1 MIDRGKILE
10 GLPQDEQDLLGPLV
24 QTTAKFWIAVTILG
38 LLCAWGAIAYIQQV
52 RYGLGTTGLNHPEYW
67 GIYIIDFVFF
77 IGISHAGTLI
87 SAILRISKA
96 EWRRS
101 ITRSAEFITVL
112 VIGFG
117 AVQPIVDLGR
127 PDRVLN
133 VVMHAQPLSPLLW
146 DVVSIGLY
154 FTACTVYLYLPMI
167 PDLAIIRD
175 RGIKMPRFYRAL
187 ALGYTGTPRQRDV
200 LERTISILA
209 VAVIPIAISVHT
221 VIGWIF
227 ALTLRPMWH
236 STIFGPYFVMGA
248 IYSGIAALLIAMSIL
263 RKVYRLENYLKNI
276 HFNNMGLLLLL
287 MSCLWTY
294 FTFAEYL
301 TAFYGQEAAEMR
313 TFWDKLAGRFALPF
327 WIMVFSCSIIPFALM
342 CSRKTRTVAGTTAA
356 ACFVVVGMWLE
367 RFNIVVPTSV
377 NPRLELYAVGTY
389 APTWVELGIM
399 AGTFSG
405 FILLYMAASK
415 FFPMV
420 SIWEVREGQESV
432 AEVAQRVS
440 SYLPEGD
447 PERMLAGAQ
456 APAPLLRTAR
466 FP

>member
-1 MIDRGKILE
+1 MPQRGTNLAH
-10 GLPQDEQDLLGPLV
+10 LPQDEQDLLRPLV
-24 QTTAKFWIAVTILG
+24 QTTGKFWIASAILG
-38 LLCAWGAIAYIQQV
+38 LICLWGLIAYIQQL
-52 RYGLGTTGLNHPEYW
+52 RYGLGITGLNHPEYW

-133 VVMHAQPLSPLLW
+133 VIKHAQPLSPLLW
-146 DVVSIGLY
+146 DVLSIGLY
-154 FTACTVYLYLPMI
+154 FTSCTIYLYLPMI

-175 RGIKMPRFYRAL
+175 RGIKMPRLYRFL
-187 ALGYTGTPRQRDV
+187 ALGYCGTPSQQHL
-200 LERTISILA
+200 LEKTIGILA
-209 VAVIPIAISVHT
+209 VGVIPIAISVHT

-263 RKVYRLENYLKNI
+263 RKVYRLENYFKDI
-276 HFNNMGLLLLL
+276 HFNNMGILLLL

-313 TFWDKLAGRFALPF
+313 TFWDKLSGRFFWSF
-327 WIMVFSCSIIPFALM
+327 WIMVLSCSVIPFCLM
-342 CSRKTRTVAGTTAA
+342 CRKKTRNAVGTTVA
-356 ACFVVVGMWLE
+356 ACFVVAGMWLE

-377 NPRLELYAVGTY
+377 NPRLDLYQPGTY
-389 APTWVELGIM
+389 SPSWIELSIM
-399 AGTFSG
+399 AGTFAG
-405 FILLYMAASK
+405 FILLYMVASK

-432 AEVAQRVS
+432 AVVAQRVS
-440 SYLPEGD
+440 SYLPVSVPSAAAAGE
-447 PERMLAGAQ
+447 EILA
-456 APAPLLRTAR
+456 PP
-466 FP
+466 

>member
-1 MIDRGKILE
+1 MQAVKDPLA
-10 GLPQDEQDLLGPLV
+10 GLPQDEQDLLRPLV
-24 QTTAKFWIAVTILG
+24 HTTSRFWATVALLG
-38 LLCAWGAIAYIQQV
+38 LICLWGLYCYIQQL
-52 RYGLGTTGLNHPEYW
+52 RFGLGTTGLNQPEYW

-117 AVQPIVDLGR
+117 AVQPIIDLGR
-127 PDRVLN
+127 PDRALN
-133 VVMHAQPLSPLLW
+133 IILHSQPLSPLLW
-146 DVVSIGLY
+146 DVMSIGLY
-154 FTACTVYLYLPMI
+154 FTSCTVYLYLPLI

-175 RGIKMPRFYRAL
+175 RKIKMPGFYRVL
-187 ALGYTGTPRQRDV
+187 ALGYTGTPRQRHL
-200 LERTISILA
+200 LERAISILA
-209 VAVIPIAISVHT
+209 VAVIPVAISVHT

-248 IYSGIAALLIAMSIL
+248 IYSGIAALLIAMAIL
-263 RKVYRLENYLKNI
+263 RKVYRLENYFKDI
-276 HFNNMGLLLLL
+276 HFHNMGILLLL

-313 TFWDKLAGRFALPF
+313 TFWDKLSGRFAPTF
-327 WIMVFSCSIIPFALM
+327 WIMVLSCSVIPFILM
-342 CSRKTRTVAGTTAA
+342 CRRSTRNVRGTTAA
-356 ACFVVVGMWLE
+356 SAFVVVGMWLE

-377 NPRLELYAVGTY
+377 NPRLELYQPGTY
-389 APTWVELGIM
+389 MPSWVEIGVM
-399 AGTFSG
+399 AGTFAG
-405 FILLYMAASK
+405 FILLYMVASK

-420 SIWEVREGQESV
+420 SIWELREGREYV
-432 AEVAQRVS
+432 EEVSTRVN
-440 SYLPEGD
+440 SYLPNA
-447 PERMLAGAQ
+447 LT
-456 APAPLLRTAR
+456 PLPDL
-466 FP
+466 

>member
-1 MIDRGKILE
+1 MPRRTDVLA
-10 GLPQDEQDLLGPLV
+10 GLPQDEQDLLRPLV
-24 QTTAKFWIAVTILG
+24 QTTNKFWIAATVCG
-38 LLCAWGAIAYIQQV
+38 LICVWGLIAYAEQL
-52 RYGLGTTGLNHPEYW
+52 RYGLGTTGLNQPEYW

-87 SAILRISKA
+87 SAILRISNA

-117 AVQPIVDLGR
+117 AVQPIIDLGR
-127 PDRVLN
+127 PDRMLN
-133 VVMHAQPLSPLLW
+133 IIKHSQPLSPLLW
-146 DVVSIGLY
+146 DVMSIGLY
-154 FTACTVYLYLPMI
+154 FTSCTIYLYLPMI

-187 ALGYTGTPRQRDV
+187 ALGYTGTPNQKHL
-200 LERTISILA
+200 LEKIIGILA
-209 VAVIPIAISVHT
+209 VVVIPIAISVHT

-263 RKVYRLENYLKNI
+263 RKVYRLENYFKDI
-276 HFNNMGLLLLL
+276 HFNNMGILLLL

-313 TFWDKLAGRFALPF
+313 TFWDKLSGRFAPTF
-327 WIMVFSCSIIPFALM
+327 WIMVISCSAIPFFLM
-342 CSRKTRTVAGTTAA
+342 CRKRTRKVAGTTVA

-377 NPRLELYAVGTY
+377 NPRLDLYNTGSY
-389 APTWVELGIM
+389 SPSWVEVGIM
-399 AGTFSG
+399 AGTFAG
-405 FILLYMAASK
+405 FILLYMVASK

-420 SIWEVREGQESV
+420 SIWEVREGQECI
-432 AEVAQRVS
+432 AEVVGRVS
-440 SYLPEGD
+440 SYLPD
-447 PERMLAGAQ
+447 TI
-456 APAPLLRTAR
+456 APAAAPTPDILASR
-466 FP
+466 